1 MWPAIFPLAIADL
14 GKFTKAGSALLIMGI
29 AGGALIP
36 LGYGQLVESF
46 GNQQAY
52 WLMVPIY
59 MFIFYFAVKGHK
71 IRS

>member
-1 MWPAIFPLAIADL
+1 
-14 GKFTKAGSALLIMGI
+14 MGI